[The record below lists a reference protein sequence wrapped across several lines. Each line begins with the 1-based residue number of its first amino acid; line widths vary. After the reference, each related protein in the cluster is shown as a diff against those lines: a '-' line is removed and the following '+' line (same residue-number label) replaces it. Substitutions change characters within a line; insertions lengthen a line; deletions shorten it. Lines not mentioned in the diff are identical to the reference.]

1 MKAAIISFTRT
12 GGELGN
18 RIMQQLMKN
27 GIHGEWT
34 ASAQLEEPLSVW
46 TKQAFE
52 SCDALI
58 YIGAAAIAVR
68 SIAPYLIDKFTD
80 PAVLVIDEK
89 GQYVIPILSGH
100 VGGAN
105 ELASQLAGWLG
116 AVPVITTATDIQGC
130 FAVDVFAKK
139 NHLILTDRRKAKQI
153 SADILDKKAI
163 GVYVGAGIACDRER
177 LPKGLYFSD
186 QKVDSRMIIDY
197 CGSSCE
203 VSCKEDSLWL
213 VPRNSVWL
221 GIGCKKGMEECQVED
236 ALVRF
241 MSAYGIAREA
251 VAGLASIDVKSK
263 EEGIL
268 KTCRRHGWK
277 FRTFSAEKLKEQ
289 KGSFTSSE
297 FVRENVGVDN
307 VCERAAVC
315 AAGEGSRLLIR
326 KQLSPGI
333 TLAAAGSCRRIRFE

>member
-27 GIHGEWT
+27 GIHGVQT
-34 ASAQLEEPLSVW
+34 ASAQLQEPLFAW

-68 SIAPYLIDKFTD
+68 SIAPYLKDKFTD

-163 GVYVGAGIACDRER
+163 GVYIGAGIACDRER
-177 LPKGLYFSD
+177 LPKGLYFAD
-186 QKVDSRMIIDY
+186 QKAGSSIIIDY
-197 CGSSCE
+197 CKSSCRG
-203 VSCKEDSLWL
+203 DSLWL

-221 GIGCKKGMEECQVED
+221 GIGCKKGMEECRIED

-241 MSAYGIAREA
+241 MSDYGIAREA

-315 AAGEGSRLLIR
+315 AAGEGGRLLIR
-326 KQLSPGI
+326 KQLSSGI
-333 TLAAAGSCRRIRFE
+333 TLAAAGSCRRIGFE